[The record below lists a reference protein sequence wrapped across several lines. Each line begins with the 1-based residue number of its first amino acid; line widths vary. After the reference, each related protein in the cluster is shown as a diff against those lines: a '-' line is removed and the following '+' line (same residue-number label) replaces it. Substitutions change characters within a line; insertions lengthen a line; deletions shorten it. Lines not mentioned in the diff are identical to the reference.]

1 MFRQFYSLRAL
12 GFWKF
17 CRFQNSHEHAL
28 TLGSLGTEVALHIAP
43 RRRDAFWR
51 SLSRRG
57 DDDPV
62 DWEPWRESS
71 GGGEPAS
78 SSRTDTSLHVTSSTS
93 WSNTIA
99 TLAPHFNTDTSTV
112 GTRLARREERR
123 RRTDQISWRA
133 PPPHHSSSQQSAGQQ
148 CTALSLATLII
159 YLFVHAQLIDDE
171 ITIKLLMAFSS
182 KMKSMALSLS

>member
-1 MFRQFYSLRAL
+1 MFRQFYSLWAL

-17 CRFQNSHEHAL
+17 SRFQNSHEHAL

-99 TLAPHFNTDTSTV
+99 TLAPHFDTDTSTV

-123 RRTDQISWRA
+123 RTDQISWRA
-133 PPPHHSSSQQSAGQQ
+133 PPPTTPPRNNQLANNVQLSASQHYYNNLFICS
-148 CTALSLATLII
+148 CPMNRRLIS
-159 YLFVHAQLIDDE
+159 YE

-182 KMKSMALSLS
+182 